1 MHRLG
6 ARGIAVF
13 VPAVPAGGRKM
24 PGRWRSAYRGTM
36 RDERRDLI
44 EGFLFTDQYQLTMA
58 QLYWKYGLHER
69 TAQFDYFFRRYPDY
83 GRHQAGYAVTAG
95 LGWMLDWID
104 STRIRAED
112 LAYLRS
118 QRCGSGERRFDEGFL
133 SWLASVE
140 TFSGVSIRAVPE
152 GRVVH
157 RHAPTAIVEGP
168 LAVTQILETSFLN
181 HLNYQTLVATKAS
194 RVAESAA
201 GGPVL
206 EFGMRRGP
214 ATGTNAG
221 SRAALIGG
229 ADASSNV
236 GVSHALAVDPQGTH
250 AHSMVQLFMALGEG
264 EIGAFRAYAET
275 YPDECVLLVDTI
287 NTLESGVPN
296 AITVFHEL
304 RASGHEPVGIR
315 LDSGDLAHLAVRAA
329 RLLED
334 GGFPDARIVLSS
346 ELDELAMWQIRSQ
359 IVDEAPRYGVD
370 GVAVLRR
377 LVYGVGTRLVTSHG
391 SPSLGGVYKLVAI
404 DGDGGWIPA
413 MKISDTPEKMP
424 IPGGK
429 RVWRAYDRR
438 DLATADVVSVEDED
452 LATATALDLYHPHRQ
467 GISRRVEDLDEV
479 EELVVPVYRE
489 GTRLAAEPD
498 LAEMRARRV
507 ADLER
512 LDPGVR
518 RLVNPHVYHVSL
530 TDRVKRRQIE
540 LIERARSS
548 R

>member
-1 MHRLG
+1 
-6 ARGIAVF
+6 
-13 VPAVPAGGRKM
+13 M
-24 PGRWRSAYRGTM
+24 P
-36 RDERRDLI
+36 DERRDLI

-83 GRHQAGYAVTAG
+83 GRHQAGYAVFAG
-95 LGWMLDWID
+95 LEWLLDWID
-104 STRIRAED
+104 TTRIRNED
-112 LAYLRS
+112 LDRLRS
-118 QRCGSGERRFDEGFL
+118 QRCASGGRRFEEGFL
-133 SWLASVE
+133 SWLSDVRSFE
-140 TFSGVSIRAVPE
+140 GISIRAVPE

-157 RHAPTAIVEGP
+157 RHAPIAIVEGP
-168 LAVTQILETSFLN
+168 LAVVQILETSFLN

-214 ATGTNAG
+214 DVGANAG
-221 SRAALIGG
+221 TRAALIGG

-236 GVSHALAVDPQGTH
+236 GVSHALGIDPQGTH

-264 EIGAFRAYAET
+264 EIGAFRAYAEA

-287 NTLESGVPN
+287 NTLESGIPN
-296 AITVFHEL
+296 AITVFGEL

-329 RLLED
+329 RMLD
-334 GGFPDARIVLSS
+334 DAGFPTARIVLSS
-346 ELDELAMWQIRSQ
+346 ELDELAMWQIRAQ
-359 IVDEAPRYGVD
+359 IVEEAPRYDVD
-370 GVAVLRR
+370 VAAVLHR
-377 LVYGVGTRLVTSHG
+377 LTYGVGTRLVTSHG

-404 DGDGGWIPA
+404 DGVNEWLPA

-424 IPGGK
+424 IPGDK
-429 RVWRAYDRR
+429 RIWRVYDDRG
-438 DLATADVVSVEDED
+438 LATADVVSAGSED
-452 LATATALDLYHPHRQ
+452 LSFGGSLDLYHPHRE
-467 GISRRVEDLDEV
+467 GITRCVEGLEDVEEIVVPMYRDGERLQPDVPLDEMRRR
-479 EELVVPVYRE
+479 RE
-489 GTRLAAEPD
+489 D
-498 LAEMRARRV
+498 
-507 ADLER
+507 DLER

-530 TDRVKRRQIE
+530 TKKVKELQHE
-540 LIERARSS
+540 LIAQARSS
-548 R
+548 T

>member
-1 MHRLG
+1 
-6 ARGIAVF
+6 
-13 VPAVPAGGRKM
+13 M
-24 PGRWRSAYRGTM
+24 PN
-36 RDERRDLI
+36 ERRDLI

-58 QLYWKYGLHER
+58 QLYWKHGLHER

-83 GRHQAGYAVTAG
+83 GRHQAGYAVSAG

-104 STRIRAED
+104 STRIRTVD
-112 LAYLRS
+112 LERLRS
-118 QRCGSGERRFDEGFL
+118 QRCSSGKQRFDEGFL
-133 SWLASVE
+133 SWLESVGSFE
-140 TFSGVSIRAVPE
+140 GVSIRSVPE

-168 LAVTQILETSFLN
+168 LAITQILETSFLN

-214 ATGTNAG
+214 DSGTNAG

-250 AHSMVQLFMALGEG
+250 AHSMVQLFMALGDG
-264 EIGAFRAYAET
+264 EIGAFRAYADT
-275 YPDECVLLVDTI
+275 YPNECVLLVDTI

-296 AITVFHEL
+296 AITVFEEL
-304 RASGHEPVGIR
+304 RQAGHEPVGVR
-315 LDSGDLAHLAVRAA
+315 LDSGDLAHLAVRVA
-329 RLLED
+329 RMLDD
-334 GGFPDARIVLSS
+334 GGFPEARIVLSS
-346 ELDELAMWQIRSQ
+346 ELDELAMWQIRAQ
-359 IVDEAPRYGVD
+359 IIEEAPRYGVD
-370 GVAVLRR
+370 GAAVLHR
-377 LVYGVGTRLVTSHG
+377 LIYGVGTRLVTSHG

-404 DGDGGWIPA
+404 DGEGRWIPA

-424 IPGGK
+424 IPGDK
-429 RVWRAYDRR
+429 RIWRAYDRR
-438 DLATADVVSVEDED
+438 GLATADVVSAGDEN
-452 LATATALDLYHPHRQ
+452 LGTATSLDLYHPHRE
-467 GISRRVEDLDEV
+467 GILRSVDELDEV
-479 EELVVPVYRE
+479 EELVVSVYRD
-489 GTRLAAEPD
+489 GRRLQSDPD
-498 LAEMRARRV
+498 LDEMRRRRV

-530 TDRVKRRQIE
+530 TERVKRRQSD
-540 LIERARSS
+540 LIAKARSS
-548 R
+548 H